1 MSGYNGRR
9 APNFS
14 QYIEDLNAIPS
25 PYDQALQ
32 QQQRQDTFS
41 LDAEL
46 SLFTNTEFFDF
57 DNLGDLNLPP
67 FDAVKEDSA
76 KTTEHQNGGHTT
88 HNSDM
93 EFLDLLGDGF
103 TNTPDFSAA
112 NLNSISS
119 QVPIQNTQFSKIP
132 SIPSGLSSAPF
143 NANPSPSQSSSSAT
157 SPSGPATSPVAA
169 PAAPAAS
176 ATTAAGPKRK
186 NTQKAAP
193 ISVEE
198 AARIAAEEDKR
209 RRNTAA
215 SARFRVKKKLREQAL
230 EKTVKETNEKNA
242 ALEARVTA
250 LELENQWL
258 KNLITEKNGKSAEET
273 KKSETDI
280 ANMFKKFLSSQKV
293 DAERSSSESKIG
305 VGTA

>member
-1 MSGYNGRR
+1 M
-9 APNFS
+9 
-14 QYIEDLNAIPS
+14 
-25 PYDQALQ
+25 
-32 QQQRQDTFS
+32 
-41 LDAEL
+41 
-46 SLFTNTEFFDF
+46 
-57 DNLGDLNLPP
+57 
-67 FDAVKEDSA
+67 
-76 KTTEHQNGGHTT
+76 
-88 HNSDM
+88 
-93 EFLDLLGDGF
+93 
-103 TNTPDFSAA
+103 PDFSAA
-112 NLNSISS
+112 NLNSINS
-119 QVPIQNTQFSKIP
+119 QVPVQNTQFSKIP
-132 SIPSGLSSAPF
+132 SIPSGLSNAPF
-143 NANPSPSQSSSSAT
+143 NANPTPSQSSSSAT

-169 PAAPAAS
+169 PAPS

-186 NTQKAAP
+186 NTQKSAP

-230 EKTVKETNEKNA
+230 EKTVKETTEKNA

-280 ANMFKKFLSSQKV
+280 ANMFKKFLSSQKAN
-293 DAERSSSESKIG
+293 AERSSSESKIG

>member
-14 QYIEDLNAIPS
+14 QYLEDLNAIPS

-32 QQQRQDTFS
+32 QQQRQDTFN

-57 DNLGDLNLPP
+57 DNLGDLNLPS
-67 FDAVKEDSA
+67 FDAVNEDSA
-76 KTTEHQNGGHTT
+76 KTTDQQHGGPAA
-88 HNSDM
+88 HNPDM

-103 TNTPDFSAA
+103 GNMPDFSAA
-112 NLNSISS
+112 NLNSINS
-119 QVPIQNTQFSKIP
+119 QFPAQDTQFSTIP
-132 SIPSGLSSAPF
+132 SIPSGLSNAPF
-143 NANPSPSQSSSSAT
+143 NANPTPSQSSSSAA
-157 SPSGPATSPVAA
+157 SPAGPATSPIAA
-169 PAAPAAS
+169 QAPS

-186 NTQKAAP
+186 NTQKPAP
-193 ISVEE
+193 MSVEE

-230 EKTVKETNEKNA
+230 EKTVKETTEKNA

-280 ANMFKKFLSSQKV
+280 ANMFKKFLSSQKA

>member
-14 QYIEDLNAIPS
+14 QYLEDLNAIPS

-32 QQQRQDTFS
+32 QQQRQDTFN

-57 DNLGDLNLPP
+57 DNLGDLNLPS
-67 FDAVKEDSA
+67 FDAVNEDSA
-76 KTTEHQNGGHTT
+76 KTTDQQHGGPAA
-88 HNSDM
+88 HNPDM

-103 TNTPDFSAA
+103 SNMPDFSAA
-112 NLNSISS
+112 NLNSINS
-119 QVPIQNTQFSKIP
+119 QFPAQDTQFSTIP
-132 SIPSGLSSAPF
+132 SIPSGLSNAPF
-143 NANPSPSQSSSSAT
+143 NANPTPSQSSSSAA
-157 SPSGPATSPVAA
+157 SPAGPATSPIAA
-169 PAAPAAS
+169 QAPS

-186 NTQKAAP
+186 NTQKPAP
-193 ISVEE
+193 MSVEE

-230 EKTVKETNEKNA
+230 EKTVKETTEKNA

-280 ANMFKKFLSSQKV
+280 ANMFKKFLSSQKA

>member
-32 QQQRQDTFS
+32 QQQRQDTFN

-57 DNLGDLNLPP
+57 DNLGDLNLPA
-67 FDAVKEDSA
+67 FDAVKEDNA
-76 KTTEHQNGGHTT
+76 KTAEQQNGGQTT
-88 HNSDM
+88 QNTDM

-103 TNTPDFSAA
+103 GDMPDFPATD
-112 NLNSISS
+112 LNSINSQ
-119 QVPIQNTQFSKIP
+119 QVPIQTTQFPNIP

-143 NANPSPSQSSSSAT
+143 NASLTASQSGSSTTSSSS
-157 SPSGPATSPVAA
+157 PATSPVAA
-169 PAAPAAS
+169 PAPP

-186 NTQKAAP
+186 NTQKPAP

-230 EKTVKETNEKNA
+230 EKTVKETTEKNA

-280 ANMFKKFLSSQKV
+280 ANMFQKFLSSQKA

>member
-1 MSGYNGRR
+1 M
-9 APNFS
+9 P
-14 QYIEDLNAIPS
+14 
-25 PYDQALQ
+25 
-32 QQQRQDTFS
+32 
-41 LDAEL
+41 
-46 SLFTNTEFFDF
+46 EF
-57 DNLGDLNLPP
+57 P
-67 FDAVKEDSA
+67 
-76 KTTEHQNGGHTT
+76 
-88 HNSDM
+88 
-93 EFLDLLGDGF
+93 
-103 TNTPDFSAA
+103 AA
-112 NLNSISS
+112 NLNSINSQ
-119 QVPIQNTQFSKIP
+119 QVPIQTTQFPNIP

-143 NANPSPSQSSSSAT
+143 NANLTASQSSSPTT
-157 SPSGPATSPVAA
+157 SSSGPATSPVAA
-169 PAAPAAS
+169 PAPS

-186 NTQKAAP
+186 NTQKPAP

-230 EKTVKETNEKNA
+230 EKTVKETTEKNA

-258 KNLITEKNGKSAEET
+258 KNLITEKNGNSAEET

-280 ANMFKKFLSSQKV
+280 ANMFKKFLSSQKA

>member
-1 MSGYNGRR
+1 MSGFNGRR

-32 QQQRQDTFS
+32 QQQRQDTFN

-57 DNLGDLNLPP
+57 DSFGDLNLPT
-67 FDAVKEDSA
+67 FKDDGL
-76 KTTEHQNGGHTT
+76 KTDQQNGGQTA
-88 HNSDM
+88 HNPDL
-93 EFLDLLGDGF
+93 EFLNLLGDGF
-103 TNTPDFSAA
+103 GNMPDFSAP
-112 NLNSISS
+112 NLNSANS
-119 QVPIQNTQFSKIP
+119 QPP
-132 SIPSGLSSAPF
+132 SIATPQFPEVPSVSTGIASAPY
-143 NANPSPSQSSSSAT
+143 NVKPSPAQSTSSAT
-157 SPSGPATSPVAA
+157 SPSIPASSPIAAAA
-169 PAAPAAS
+169 PASVAP
-176 ATTAAGPKRK
+176 PKRK
-186 NTQKAAP
+186 NTQKTAA

-198 AARIAAEEDKR
+198 AARVAAEEDKR

-258 KNLITEKNGKSAEET
+258 KNLITEKNGKTSEET
-273 KKSETDI
+273 KQSENDI
-280 ANMFKKFLSSQKV
+280 ADMFKKFLASQQP
-293 DAERSSSESKIG
+293 DAPRRTHESKLG
-305 VGTA
+305 VGTV

>member
-1 MSGYNGRR
+1 MSGFNGRR

-14 QYIEDLNAIPS
+14 QYLEDLNAIPS

-32 QQQRQDTFS
+32 QQQRQDTFN

-57 DNLGDLNLPP
+57 DNLGDLNLPT
-67 FDAVKEDSA
+67 FDAVNEDSA
-76 KTTEHQNGGHTT
+76 KTTEQQNGGPAA
-88 HNSDM
+88 HNPDM

-103 TNTPDFSAA
+103 NNMPDFSAA
-112 NLNSISS
+112 NLNSINS
-119 QVPIQNTQFSKIP
+119 QLPVQNTQFSKIP
-132 SIPSGLSSAPF
+132 SIPSGLSNAPF
-143 NANPSPSQSSSSAT
+143 NANPTPSQSSSSAT
-157 SPSGPATSPVAA
+157 SPTGPATSPVAA
-169 PAAPAAS
+169 PAPS

-186 NTQKAAP
+186 NTQKPAP

-230 EKTVKETNEKNA
+230 EKTVKETTEKNA

-280 ANMFKKFLSSQKV
+280 ANMFKKFLSSQKA

>member
-14 QYIEDLNAIPS
+14 QYLDDLNAIPS

-32 QQQRQDTFS
+32 QQQRQDTFN
-41 LDAEL
+41 LDADL

-57 DNLGDLNLPP
+57 DNLGDLNLPT
-67 FDAVKEDSA
+67 FDAVNEDSA
-76 KTTEHQNGGHTT
+76 KPTERQNGGHTT
-88 HNSDM
+88 RNSDM

-103 TNTPDFSAA
+103 GNMPDFSAA
-112 NLNSISS
+112 NLNSINS

-143 NANPSPSQSSSSAT
+143 NTNTNANPSQSSSSAS
-157 SPSGPATSPVAA
+157 SPTGPATSPV
-169 PAAPAAS
+169 AAPAAS

-230 EKTVKETNEKNA
+230 EKTVKETSEKNA

-273 KKSETDI
+273 KKSENDI
-280 ANMFKKFLSSQKV
+280 ANMFKKFLSSQKA